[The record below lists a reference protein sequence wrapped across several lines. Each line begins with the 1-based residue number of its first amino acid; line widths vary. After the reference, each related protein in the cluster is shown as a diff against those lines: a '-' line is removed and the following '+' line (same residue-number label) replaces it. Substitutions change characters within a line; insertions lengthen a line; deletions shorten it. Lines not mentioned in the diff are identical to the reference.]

1 MKKLKISTELA
12 SAALGKEVTKCSLI
26 NKSRNSINITY
37 FEDKEDFNTICREWN
52 IYEFAF
58 KCKEWML
65 NQKNKDCFYI
75 ADQFSLNIE
84 SQMGVIKYFW
94 CVLLKNSSRFSPEF
108 KADSDLECILK
119 ACEFILTK
127 RNQNENK

>member
-1 MKKLKISTELA
+1 MKYLEKIITKELLRKVLPKETENL
-12 SAALGKEVTKCSLI
+12 S
-26 NKSRNSINITY
+26 
-37 FEDKEDFNTICREWN
+37 EDFSFYIDEDYIVFRDDGETLFDYN

-58 KCKEWML
+58 KCKEWIL

-94 CVLLKNSSRFSPEF
+94 CVLLKNNSRVSPEF
-108 KADSDLECILK
+108 KADSELEAIIK
-119 ACEFILTK
+119 ACEFILIK
-127 RNQNENK
+127 KESKWK

>member
-1 MKKLKISTELA
+1 MRDLEISKELLSEVLKL
-12 SAALGKEVTKCSLI
+12 EVVKHSLF
-26 NKSRNSINITY
+26 NKSNNSFNITY
-37 FEDKEDFNTICREWN
+37 MQSEDSLKSSWMPIN

-58 KCKEWML
+58 KCKEWIL

-94 CVLLKNSSRFSPEF
+94 CVLLKNNSRVSPEF
-108 KADSDLECILK
+108 KADSELEAIIK

-127 RNQNENK
+127 KESKWK